1 MSSKIDIIS
10 GALLLLGHD
19 SINAL
24 SDPGYPNR
32 VAQNTYDNMVQTE
45 LTKSNWTFA
54 RVKVQLAQLT
64 TDPVDEFDN
73 AYQLPS
79 DRLKVLFIRPRTRY
93 KIYRDQIFTNVSG
106 PLFLDYIANVGE
118 AEWPPSFTQLCIYAL
133 AANWAL
139 PIRDGITTREILRS
153 EYTDLARIARADD
166 STQNPQ
172 DPIRSNPFVAAR
184 LGNDHPAGF

>member
-10 GALLLLGHD
+10 SAFLLLGHD
-19 SINAL
+19 TINSL
-24 SDPGYPNR
+24 NDPGYTNR
-32 VAQNTYDNMVQTE
+32 VAQNTYDNMVQFE

-54 RVKVQLAQLT
+54 RVKAQLAQLT
-64 TDPVDEFDN
+64 TDPIDEFAN
-73 AYQLPS
+73 AFQIPS
-79 DRLKVLFIRPRTRY
+79 DRLKILFIRPSSRY
-93 KIYRDQIFTNVSG
+93 KIYRDQIFTNAGG

-118 AEWPPSFTQLCIYAL
+118 DEWPPSFTQVAIFAL
-133 AANWAL
+133 AANWGI
-139 PIRDGITTREILRS
+139 PIREGFTTRAALKEDYAEAS
-153 EYTDLARIARADD
+153 RIARADD

>member
-10 GALLLLGHD
+10 SALLLIGHD
-19 SINAL
+19 TLNSLA
-24 SDPGYPNR
+24 DPGYPNR
-32 VAQNTYDNMVQTE
+32 VAINLYDNIVQTE

-64 TDPVDEFDN
+64 TDPIDEFDN
-73 AYQLPS
+73 AFQLPA

-93 KIYRDQIFTNVSG
+93 KIYRDQIFTNASG
-106 PLFLDYIANVGE
+106 PMFLDYIANVGE
-118 AEWPPSFTQLCIYAL
+118 DEWPPSFTQMVIYAL
-133 AANWAL
+133 AANWGI
-139 PIRDGITTREILRS
+139 PIRESATTSQILEGR
-153 EYTDLARIARADD
+153 YTNLSRIARTDD

>member
-10 GALLLLGHD
+10 SALLLLGHD
-19 SINAL
+19 SINSL
-24 SDPGYPNR
+24 TDPGYPNR
-32 VAQNTYDNMVQTE
+32 VAQNTYDNMVQFE

-54 RVKVQLAQLT
+54 RVKVQLAQLV

-73 AYQLPS
+73 AFQLPA
-79 DRLKVLFIRPRTRY
+79 DRLKVLFIRPRVRY
-93 KIYRDQIFTNVSG
+93 KIYRDQIFTNASG
-106 PLFLDYIANVGE
+106 PMFLDYIANVGE
-118 AEWPPSFTQLCIYAL
+118 DEWPPSFTHMTILAL
-133 AANWAL
+133 AANWGL
-139 PIRDGITTREILRS
+139 PIREGVITAKLLE
-153 EYTDLARIARADD
+153 ARYNEASRTARTVD